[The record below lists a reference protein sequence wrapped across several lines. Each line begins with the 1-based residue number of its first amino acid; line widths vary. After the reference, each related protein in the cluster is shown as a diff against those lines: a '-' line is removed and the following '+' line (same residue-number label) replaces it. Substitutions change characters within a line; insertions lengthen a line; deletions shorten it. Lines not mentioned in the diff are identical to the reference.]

1 MVDLDA
7 LFECVARGT
16 GLFDALGSC
25 QVDEV
30 ELGGDVLLTRDW
42 LITLSG
48 LSICRLRH
56 FDYLLLDSHGEDGV

>member
-16 GLFDALGSC
+16 GLFDALRSC

-30 ELGGDVLLTRDW
+30 ELGGDVLLTGDW
-42 LITLSG
+42 LVTLGS
-48 LSICRLRH
+48 LSICWLRH
-56 FDYLLLDSHGEDGV
+56 FDYLLFDSHGEDGV